1 MNKERNE
8 SKINSIIS
16 EEYSKLTDED
26 LLVLKKK
33 YDADFANYWS
43 SKNNPPKF
51 GNISMEEFKKR
62 LKNSSIDFFVKYGK
76 L

>member
-1 MNKERNE
+1 MEGNE

-33 YDADFANYWS
+33 YDADFANYWT
-43 SKNNPPKF
+43 SKNKPPKF
-51 GNISMEEFKKR
+51 GHISMGEFKKR
-62 LKNSSIDFFVKYGK
+62 LKNSSIDFFKKYGE